1 GAAQLA
7 WSLGL
12 NKTLIELRLD
22 INAITDLGAL
32 ELAAALYS
40 HPILEKLSLSGNA
53 IGDKGM
59 KAFVK
64 ILANNR
70 TLLELNLRSNRVTD
84 ECMKDILRLL
94 KRQGK
99 LEFLDLRDNQLSEEN
114 NSVII
119 RTIDQLDVMR
129 GQSLYGVEKLA
140 SEVKAQNDRIF
151 CLEAEL
157 SKVTT
162 DRISVGNQI
171 PSLEEQLAF
180 FSYLHDLEIDAIQ
193 KASFS
198 IDISAF
204 YRTEIV
210 RAVAAIRD
218 DFNRLSK
225 MEKAELAE
233 HYRTDIETKHKTTNT
248 AENSLTSGMSRQS
261 LLELINVISQMSVSY
276 THLQGEHIAALKEH
290 QEFAARLNM
299 IKKKNAILINDQDME
314 IRELEASIM
323 YLTDQYCQTKLKN
336 AYLQVEVNTYRNL
349 IQMKCPH

>member
-64 ILANNR
+64 VLANNK

-129 GQSLYGVEKLA
+129 GQSQYGVEKLV
-140 SEVKAQNDRIF
+140 SQVKTQNDRIL
-151 CLEAEL
+151 CLETEL
-157 SKVTT
+157 SKITT
-162 DRISVGNQI
+162 DRISLGNQI
-171 PSLEEQLAF
+171 QSLEEQLAF
-180 FSYLHDLEIDAIQ
+180 FSHLHQLEIETIQ
-193 KASFS
+193 EASLS
-198 IDISAF
+198 VDISAF
-204 YRTEIV
+204 YRSEIV

-218 DFNRLSK
+218 DFSRLSK
-225 MEKAELAE
+225 MEKAEIAE
-233 HYRTDIETKHKTTNT
+233 HYRTDIERKQMTTNT
-248 AENSLTSGMSRQS
+248 AEDSVASRTSRQS
-261 LLELINVISQMSVSY
+261 LLKLINLICQMSVSY
-276 THLQGEHIAALKEH
+276 TRLQGEHVTALKEY
-290 QEFAARLNM
+290 QEFAATLHM
-299 IKKKNAILINDQDME
+299 MKKKNAILINNQDME

-323 YLTDQYCQTKLKN
+323 YLTDQYCQTKLKS

-349 IQMKCPH
+349 IQMKFPH